1 MITPALLSWT
11 WLSLL
16 LLVAGLFLGN
26 VVLLAGAVFL
36 FVAVLTA
43 GALRASDDV
52 VIERGLPRVICWV
65 GDALVVERRLTAWNG
80 LGPIRVV
87 DPLPPEAAVVDGNN
101 FRIVWKWLGE
111 TTVDLSYTIAFA
123 KRGEYVL
130 PETVWESQAPLG
142 AGRAQAGSAGPAL
155 NALVA
160 PRTSDIKRLNSVR
173 AITRSTLLM
182 DDIARIRS
190 SGEEFRELRPYQPGD
205 PIKSIN
211 WKATARAGGAY
222 AVPLVN
228 ELEPEG
234 RKAVWIFLDMAD
246 YMDVGTPFSS
256 PMENTIEA
264 AGTLAQFYVSQGS
277 TLGAYAY
284 NSQGGGELLSPDS
297 GQKQFRRLTQ
307 MFTGLTPG
315 PPEQDLLRSVE
326 WCKSF
331 LFRLRPQVFIITR
344 LDAHYPRPG
353 EDADQLDRFTTAV
366 TRLTALRARS
376 RRGGRV
382 RVIHVSPPSQL
393 HTGGYGDEQADMSRW
408 ETRATM
414 MALQQA
420 GAAVMDWDP
429 SGERFITTLVRH
441 MDRYQ

>member
-11 WLSLL
+11 WLSLA

-26 VVLLAGAVFL
+26 IVLLAGAVFL
-36 FVAVLTA
+36 FVAVLAA
-43 GALRASDDV
+43 GAIRPPEDV
-52 VIERGLPRVICWV
+52 VIERSLPRVICWV
-65 GDALVVERRLTAWNG
+65 GDSLIVERRLTVRSG
-80 LGPIRVV
+80 VGPIRVV
-87 DPLPPEAAVVDGNN
+87 DPLPEEAAVVEGNN
-101 FRIVWKWLGE
+101 FRTVWKWPGE
-111 TTVDLSYTIAFA
+111 VSADLSYTITFA
-123 KRGEYVL
+123 KRGEYTL
-130 PETVWESQAPLG
+130 QETVWESQAPLG
-142 AGRAQAGSAGPAL
+142 TGHAQSGAEGPEL
-155 NALVA
+155 NVLVA
-160 PRTSDIKRLNSVR
+160 PRTADITRLNSVR
-173 AITRSTLLM
+173 AMTRSTLLM
-182 DDIARIRS
+182 DDIAHIRS

-211 WKATARAGGAY
+211 WKATARNGDAY
-222 AVPLVN
+222 DVPLVN

-234 RKAVWIFLDMAD
+234 RKAIWIFLDTAD
-246 YMDVGTPFSS
+246 YMNVGTAASS

-264 AGTLAQFYVSQGS
+264 AGTLAQYYVSQGS

-284 NSQGGGELLSPDS
+284 NTQGGGELLSPDN

-353 EDADQLDRFTTAV
+353 DDSEQLDRLTTAV
-366 TRLTALRARS
+366 IRLTALRARS

-382 RVIHVSPPSQL
+382 RVIHVSPPSQ
-393 HTGGYGDEQADMSRW
+393 HESGGWADPQSDMSRW
-408 ETRATM
+408 ETQATM
-414 MALQQA
+414 AALQQA

-429 SGERFITTLVRH
+429 SSERFITTLVRH